1 MDQRELDPGARTPIQ
16 RETILSYLS
25 RIAAM
30 NGVSAAD
37 FAMNMGFSIKKIIN
51 LEDNAVRDLAEC
63 GGLTGEKIE
72 ELVS

>member
-1 MDQRELDPGARTPIQ
+1 
-16 RETILSYLS
+16 
-25 RIAAM
+25 M

-37 FAMNMGFSIKKIIN
+37 FAMDMGFSIKKIIN

-63 GGLTGEKIE
+63 GGLTGEQIE